1 MNPQLDIYGN
11 IGEIRDA
18 LDTLL
23 NRGKPASVADLQA
36 LVATV
41 EAKSRPTLSFPAGEV
56 AKQLVPQLLPLLPT
70 ATLAQAGQQAATRIE
85 AAITAGTQA
94 STQQVAASV
103 QESTRQLTAAAAAL
117 TKAAAAVP
125 RSVPVDFLQGW
136 RWPAGL
142 VLVPMTLLLLSLW
155 LGGAFAGVS
164 QAKYD
169 HLLGVAQ
176 AVGQERDYYH
186 QQIEQFRQSM
196 STTKAMRQTTQ
207 QLFPP
212 YVPTSPAAAHQG
224 PADQLTRVPGA
235 S

>member
-1 MNPQLDIYGN
+1 MNPQLDLYSN

-23 NRGKPASVADLQA
+23 KRGKPVSVADLQT

-41 EAKSRPTLSFPAGEV
+41 EAKSRPTINLPADEV
-56 AKQLVPQLLPLLPT
+56 AKRLVPQLLPLLPT
-70 ATLAQAGQQAATRIE
+70 PATLAQAGQQAATRIE

-94 STQQVAASV
+94 STEQVTARV
-103 QESTRQLTAAAAAL
+103 QESTRQLIAAAATL
-117 TKAAAAVP
+117 TKAAESVP
-125 RSVPVDFLQGW
+125 RSVRVDFLQGW

-142 VLVPMTLLLLSLW
+142 VLVPVALLLVGLW
-155 LGGAFAGVS
+155 LFGAFTGVS

-176 AVGQERDYYH
+176 EVGRERDYYH
-186 QQIEQFRQSM
+186 QQIEQFRKSM

-212 YVPTSPAAAHQG
+212 YRG
-224 PADQLTRVPGA
+224 RTRGGTENNAKPL
-235 S
+235 

>member
-23 NRGKPASVADLQA
+23 KRGKPVSVADLQA

-41 EAKSRPTLSFPAGEV
+41 EAKSRPTINLPADEV
-56 AKQLVPQLLPLLPT
+56 AKRLVPQLLPLLPT
-70 ATLAQAGQQAATRIE
+70 PATLAQAGQQAATRIE

-94 STQQVAASV
+94 GTQQVMASV

-117 TKAAAAVP
+117 TKAAEVVP

-136 RWPAGL
+136 RWPTGLALGPVLL
-142 VLVPMTLLLLSLW
+142 VLLGLW
-155 LGGAFAGVS
+155 IGGAFSGVA

-169 HLLGVAQ
+169 QLQAEKQALTQANEKLLTQGRYYFDQAQQYRKKFPKTAASFPKYVA
-176 AVGQERDYYH
+176 
-186 QQIEQFRQSM
+186 
-196 STTKAMRQTTQ
+196 
-207 QLFPP
+207 
-212 YVPTSPAAAHQG
+212 PA
-224 PADQLTRVPGA
+224 PVVK
-235 S
+235 

>member
-23 NRGKPASVADLQA
+23 KRGKPVSVADLQA

-41 EAKSRPTLSFPAGEV
+41 EAKSRPTINLPADEV
-56 AKQLVPQLLPLLPT
+56 AKRLLPQLLPLLPT
-70 ATLAQAGQQAATRIE
+70 PATLAQAGQQAATRIE

-94 STQQVAASV
+94 GTQQVMASV

-117 TKAAAAVP
+117 TKAAEAVP

-136 RWPAGL
+136 RWPTGLALGPVLL
-142 VLVPMTLLLLSLW
+142 VLLGLW
-155 LGGAFAGVS
+155 IGGAFSGVA

-169 HLLGVAQ
+169 QLQAEKQALTQANEKLLTQGRYYFDQAQ
-176 AVGQERDYYH
+176 QYR
-186 QQIEQFRQSM
+186 
-196 STTKAMRQTTQ
+196 K
-207 QLFPP
+207 LFPKTAARFP
-212 YVPTSPAAAHQG
+212 KYVAPAA
-224 PADQLTRVPGA
+224 PAPA
-235 S
+235 AE

>member
-23 NRGKPASVADLQA
+23 KRGKPVSVADLQA

-41 EAKSRPTLSFPAGEV
+41 EAKSRPTINLPADEV
-56 AKQLVPQLLPLLPT
+56 AKRLVPQLLPLLPT
-70 ATLAQAGQQAATRIE
+70 PATLAQAGQQAATRIE

-94 STQQVAASV
+94 GTQQVMASV

-117 TKAAAAVP
+117 TKAAEAVP

-136 RWPAGL
+136 RWPAAIAVTPL
-142 VLVPMTLLLLSLW
+142 AVTLLFLW
-155 LGGAFAGVS
+155 IGGAFSGVS

-169 HLLGVAQ
+169 SQRAVAQ
-176 AVGQERDYYH
+176 ELADERDFYRTE
-186 QQIEQFRQSM
+186 INAFKKDM
-196 STTKAMRQTTQ
+196 QTNPATRKIAKTY
-207 QLFPP
+207 FSN
-212 YVPTSPAAAHQG
+212 YVPLPSAETK
-224 PADQLTRVPGA
+224 
-235 S
+235 

>member
-1 MNPQLDIYGN
+1 MTPQLDLYSN

-23 NRGKPASVADLQA
+23 KRGKPVSVADLQA

-41 EAKSRPTLSFPAGEV
+41 EAKSRPSITLPAAEV
-56 AKQLVPQLLPLLPT
+56 AQLLVPQLLPLLPT
-70 ATLAQAGQQAATRIE
+70 PATLAQAGQQAATRIE

-117 TKAAAAVP
+117 TKAAEGVP
-125 RSVPVDFLQGW
+125 RSVPVDFMRGW
-136 RWPAGL
+136 GYVAGL
-142 VLVPMTLLLLSLW
+142 ALGPLTLVLLLLW

-169 HLLGVAQ
+169 HLQQEKQALTQAHQRLLTQGRFYYEQVQQYRKKFPKSAPYFPKYVAP
-176 AVGQERDYYH
+176 A
-186 QQIEQFRQSM
+186 
-196 STTKAMRQTTQ
+196 TPA
-207 QLFPP
+207 
-212 YVPTSPAAAHQG
+212 PAAE
-224 PADQLTRVPGA
+224 
-235 S
+235 

>member
-23 NRGKPASVADLQA
+23 KRGKPVSVADLQA

-41 EAKSRPTLSFPAGEV
+41 EAKSRPTINLPADEV
-56 AKQLVPQLLPLLPT
+56 AKRLVPQLLPLLPT
-70 ATLAQAGQQAATRIE
+70 PATLAQAGQQAATRIE

-94 STQQVAASV
+94 GTQQVIASV

-117 TKAAAAVP
+117 TKAAEAVP

-136 RWPAGL
+136 RWPTGLALGPVLL
-142 VLVPMTLLLLSLW
+142 VLLGLW
-155 LGGAFAGVS
+155 IGGAFSGVA

-169 HLLGVAQ
+169 QLQAEKQALTQANEKLLTQGRYYFDQAQQYRKKFPKTAASFPKYVA
-176 AVGQERDYYH
+176 
-186 QQIEQFRQSM
+186 
-196 STTKAMRQTTQ
+196 
-207 QLFPP
+207 
-212 YVPTSPAAAHQG
+212 PA
-224 PADQLTRVPGA
+224 PVVK
-235 S
+235 

>member
-23 NRGKPASVADLQA
+23 KRGKPVSVADLQA

-41 EAKSRPTLSFPAGEV
+41 EAKSRPTINLPADEV
-56 AKQLVPQLLPLLPT
+56 AKRLVPQLLPLLPT
-70 ATLAQAGQQAATRIE
+70 PAALAQAGQQAATRIE

-117 TKAAAAVP
+117 TKAAESVP
-125 RSVPVDFLQGW
+125 RSVPLDFLQGW
-136 RWPAGL
+136 RWPTGLALGPVLL
-142 VLVPMTLLLLSLW
+142 VLLGLW
-155 LGGAFAGVS
+155 VGGAFSGVA

-169 HLLGVAQ
+169 QLQQEKQALTQANQKLLTEGRYYFDQAQQYRKKFPQTAASFPKYVAP
-176 AVGQERDYYH
+176 
-186 QQIEQFRQSM
+186 
-196 STTKAMRQTTQ
+196 TTPA
-207 QLFPP
+207 
-212 YVPTSPAAAHQG
+212 PAAE
-224 PADQLTRVPGA
+224 
-235 S
+235 

>member
-1 MNPQLDIYGN
+1 MTPQLDLYGN

-18 LDTLL
+18 LDALL
-23 NRGKPASVADLQA
+23 KRGKPASVADWQA
-36 LVATV
+36 LVAAV

-56 AKQLVPQLLPLLPT
+56 AKQLVPQLLPLLPMP

-117 TKAAAAVP
+117 TKAAESVP

-136 RWPAGL
+136 RWPTGL
-142 VLVPMTLLLLSLW
+142 VMVPMTLLLLGLW

-186 QQIEQFRQSM
+186 QQIERFRKSM

-212 YVPTSPAAAHQG
+212 YVPTSPAAAQ
-224 PADQLTRVPGA
+224 
-235 S
+235 

>member
-23 NRGKPASVADLQA
+23 KRGKPVSAADLQA

-41 EAKSRPTLSFPAGEV
+41 EAKSRPTFTLPAGEV
-56 AKQLVPQLLPLLPT
+56 AQLLVPQLLPLLPT
-70 ATLAQAGQQAATRIE
+70 PASLAQAGQQAAGRLE
-85 AAITAGTQA
+85 AALTAGSQA
-94 STQQVAASV
+94 SAQQVTASV

-117 TKAAAAVP
+117 TKAAEAVP
-125 RSVPVDFLQGW
+125 RSVTVDFLQGW
-136 RWPAGL
+136 RWPVGL
-142 VLVPMTLLLLSLW
+142 VLGPVLLVVLFLW

-169 HLLGVAQ
+169 QLLHVAQ
-176 AVGQERDYYH
+176 AVGAERDYY
-186 QQIEQFRQSM
+186 QGQIAKFRQQM
-196 STTKAMRQTTQ
+196 GTTKEMRKTTQ

-212 YVPTSPAAAHQG
+212 YVPAAPAQ
-224 PADQLTRVPGA
+224 TK
-235 S
+235 